1 MPSVKIIPAG
11 KLVNIQCKLNLGDTT
26 SKVPMLFET
35 EEIELPERLETIST
49 IVSVKSG
56 PKHRLKV
63 PLLNNSKHDITLQK
77 NSVIGRLYQIFYST
91 PLQVKQRKPTAS
103 TVHTQIKEH
112 IGTTTSEQQQQVP
125 PELDIK
131 EHQMKV

>member
-26 SKVPMLFET
+26 SKVPMLFEI
-35 EEIELPERLETIST
+35 EEIELPERLETSE
-49 IVSVKSG
+49 
-56 PKHRLKV
+56 
-63 PLLNNSKHDITLQK
+63 
-77 NSVIGRLYQIFYST
+77 
-91 PLQVKQRKPTAS
+91 
-103 TVHTQIKEH
+103 EH